1 MNNIDEEGA
10 KYIIE
15 IERTVDI
22 PEVDYKEKTPSWTED
37 EDEENIENSNKEE
50 INQIENNNHQLINF
64 QNNNKKEEIIP
75 NFFNLNNNNKSNYLF
90 NSYSKLFTNNDYF
103 QKMPKIFYEH
113 LLQLNQ
119 RLNRDLLEKL
129 TYVDNDFIL
138 NDILH
143 LFTHFIEEE
152 DINNE
157 NIFVDKFEKYSPLDM
172 SKDLLINILKQLQ
185 IMRNKNMF
193 LRNIHLIFEKYGIN
207 TIIIQ
212 KIISIIR
219 EFIKIRDE
227 IIDQFMKVLY
237 YQKGKIENIKIEN
250 FLFIHTISKCHF
262 LNNLILKSNEY
273 IQYLLYKKHKITI
286 MRFII
291 FYQEN
296 IFLIEEYFS
305 FLSKYIIS
313 LKENIKEQKKITNCL
328 LDKYL
333 IDMMYKR
340 ANYENELYTEIFI
353 YIMEIYVKFIYEFI
367 LNGNLIDIYNEF
379 FIDHIFTKKDDKKII
394 FNYNERFKILNWI
407 ECFKIKSYPLNKK
420 EVACVPLPFMLNN
433 IHFKILET
441 GKITFLIKNLN
452 VINYSDEFNK
462 ELFFEQNNE
471 INIENLFN
479 KKELKQD
486 DSFNELKLLNEKLK
500 IRKLEI
506 LESGKELNDL
516 KFIKE
521 NQNEKQEEK
530 KEEGLINFLQDTN
543 NINQLIN
550 ENDIEMED
558 LNIFENNIIKKKEN
572 ILTQINPLYNNLTNK
587 DVTNIFNTINEISK
601 NRNKENIKI
610 YNINVIINHLFLNK
624 INEMNKIMNSKFL
637 NVLFDRL
644 NVKSK
649 FDLVFFIF
657 LFKAGFSMNKFII
670 ELNNFIFNKVKS
682 ENTLTME
689 NNFFLKS
696 LINELAS
703 TLGTDLN
710 QFKDEIVENI
720 HISFNDVKSF
730 IHHSSEDLIN
740 LNYIAPLPT
749 SILFDENVMKNYNSV
764 FNFIVK
770 LKRSFILV
778 RDINLDKKLKKIFF
792 DFPYQQQFTKY
803 FISYRLFIMDFA
815 SSLEFYVFHFVIDKF
830 INKFEITLSNIT
842 SIDQAINSHTRF
854 IKDIYNFLGLND
866 NKYMSKIY
874 KILNMIVNYPLFVDK
889 FILSD
894 KNNQDELDKLFI
906 EISNE
911 IEDFKRKSEEII
923 IILDSLKE
931 KVSFK

>member
-1 MNNIDEEGA
+1 MFDEEEEKS

-37 EDEENIENSNKEE
+37 EEEEE
-50 INQIENNNHQLINF
+50 IKNNENEEEKNQIENNQV
-64 QNNNKKEEIIP
+64 QNIQINNKKEIVP
-75 NFFNLNNNNKSNYLF
+75 KYLNLNNKNDIKYLF
-90 NSYSKLFTNNDYF
+90 DSYQKLFINKDYF
-103 QKMPKIFYEH
+103 NKMPSIFFEH
-113 LLQLNQ
+113 LLKLNQ
-119 RLNRDLLEKL
+119 RLNRDLSQNLV
-129 TYVDNDFIL
+129 YIDNDFIL

-143 LFTHFIEEE
+143 LFSHFLEE

-157 NIFVDKFEKYSPLDM
+157 NIFIEKFEKYSPIDM
-172 SKDLLINILKQLQ
+172 PKELMINILTQFQ
-185 IMRNKNMF
+185 IMRKKNMF
-193 LRNIHLIFEKYGIN
+193 IRNIEKIFGKYNIN
-207 TIIIQ
+207 TIITQ
-212 KIISIIR
+212 KIVFLFR
-219 EFIKIRDE
+219 EFNKIRDE

-237 YQKGKIENIKIEN
+237 YQKGKIENKKIDN
-250 FLFIHTISKCHF
+250 ILFITSKSKFHF
-262 LNNLILKSNEY
+262 LNNLINSSNEY
-273 IQYLLYKKHKITI
+273 IQYLLFKKYKFTI
-286 MRFII
+286 IRFLI

-296 IFLIEEYFS
+296 INPIEEYFS

-313 LKENIKEQKKITNCL
+313 AKENIKEEKKITNCL
-328 LDKYL
+328 LDKYI

-340 ANYENELYTEIFI
+340 SNYENELYSEIFI
-353 YIMEIYVKFIYEFI
+353 YIMEVYVKFIYEFI
-367 LNGNLIDIYNEF
+367 INGNLLDVYNEF
-379 FIDHIFTKKDDKKII
+379 FIDHIFTKKDYKKII
-394 FNYNERFKILNWI
+394 FNYNEKFKIINWI
-407 ECFKIKSYPLNKK
+407 ECFKIKSFPLNNK

-462 ELFFEQNNE
+462 ELFFNDNNNIDV
-471 INIENLFN
+471 INEYFN
-479 KKELKQD
+479 KKQIKKD
-486 DSFNELKLLNEKLK
+486 DSFNELNLLNENLK

-506 LESGKELNDL
+506 LENGKELKDL
-516 KFIKE
+516 KFAKE
-521 NQNEKQEEK
+521 EKIEEEK
-530 KEEGLINFLQDTN
+530 KEELINFLQDTN

-550 ENDIEMED
+550 DNEIDIDMED
-558 LNIFENNIIKKKEN
+558 LSKIKNNQIIQNKNSLNE
-572 ILTQINPLYNNLTNK
+572 INPFSKDNTNK
-587 DVTNIFNTINEISK
+587 DVNNIYNTINEISK
-601 NRNKENIKI
+601 SKNKDSFRI
-610 YNINVIINHLFLNK
+610 YNINIIINHLFLNK

-644 NVKSK
+644 NVKLK
-649 FDLVFFIF
+649 FDLVFFIY

-703 TLGTDLN
+703 TLGSDLY
-710 QFKDEIVENI
+710 QFKNEIIENI

-730 IHHSSEDLIN
+730 IHHSNEDLIN
-740 LNYIAPLPT
+740 LIYKAPLPS
-749 SILFDENVMKNYNSV
+749 SILFDDNIMRNYNSV

-778 RDINLDKKLKKIFF
+778 RDISLDKKLKKIFF
-792 DFPYQQQFTKY
+792 DFPNQKIFTKY
-803 FISYRLFIMDFA
+803 LISYRLFIMDFA
-815 SSLEFYVFHFVIDKF
+815 TSLEFYVFHFVIDKF
-830 INKFEITLSNIT
+830 INKFEITLSNIN
-842 SIDQAINSHTRF
+842 SIDQAINSHQRF
-854 IKDIYNFLGLND
+854 INDIYNFLGLND
-866 NKYMSKIY
+866 QKYMNKIY
-874 KILNMIVNYPLFVDK
+874 KILNMIVDYPIFIDK

-894 KNNQDELDKLFI
+894 KNNGNELNKLFI

-911 IEDFKRKSEEII
+911 IEDFKRKTEEINN
-923 IILDSLKE
+923 ILESLKE